1 MKQAQMGRWAFVIGL
16 IIAVLLGFVTFSYA
30 SLVLV
35 ILGLIVGF
43 LNITDKEATSFLIAV
58 IALIV
63 VGVAGLQALSVLG
76 TLYTWIQTVLTSFVI
91 FVAASAVVVA
101 LKELFVMGQGE

>member
-1 MKQAQMGRWAFVIGL
+1 MAQAKLGRWAFVIGL
-16 IIAVLLGFVTFSYA
+16 IISVLLGFVTFTYA

-43 LNITDKEATSFLIAV
+43 MNVNEKETTNYLVAA
-58 IALIV
+58 IALMI
-63 VGVAGLQALSVLG
+63 VGVAGLQALSAFG
-76 TLYTWIQTVLTSFVI
+76 SLYTWIQTVMTSFTT

-101 LKELFVMGQGE
+101 IKELFVMGKEG